1 MLPLHCGAS
10 IHQSQMEVCKK
21 KVGPEL
27 TAPNFTLNLI
37 QFVTFTTGDLEKP
50 KTQKQLRLSY
60 TSLLIVFRWT
70 ETFYFTNKQEC
81 LNENVEF
88 NCVRCVNVFFCCCQ
102 QRKIDF
108 IILTAAVYVSMGGRG
123 WGECCCTTI
132 EPSLHFSEP
141 ENYTQF

>member
-1 MLPLHCGAS
+1 MQKH
-10 IHQSQMEVCKK
+10 QMEVCKK

-37 QFVTFTTGDLEKP
+37 QFVTFTTEDLEKP

-70 ETFYFTNKQEC
+70 ETFYFTNKQDC

-88 NCVRCVNVFFCCCQ
+88 NCVRCVNVVVFLLST
-102 QRKIDF
+102 KK
-108 IILTAAVYVSMGGRG
+108 
-123 WGECCCTTI
+123 
-132 EPSLHFSEP
+132 
-141 ENYTQF
+141 N